1 MNIDLSYVQSGDRYL
16 AHLTCFSGNC
26 PSKRIVKTMNTS
38 TNNTTITKAQ
48 SRAIMIRTRGKG
60 GSRPK
65 TSKKVHIY
73 KTLLSLDDDAIES
86 LLYSYGL
93 DSTSCYIV
101 KLARSNLSNTTIVN
115 MKNVYQNVL
124 DNLSD
129 AVKEYLSNLCN

>member
-1 MNIDLSYVQSGDRYL
+1 MNIDLSYVQSGNRYL

-26 PSKRIVKTMNTS
+26 PSKRIVKTINTS
-38 TNNTTITKAQ
+38 TNDTMITKAQ
-48 SRAIMIRTRGKG
+48 SRAILIRTNGRG

-65 TSKKVHIY
+65 TSKKIQIY
-73 KTLLSLDDDAIES
+73 KTLLSLDSDAINS
-86 LLYSYGL
+86 LLYSIGL
-93 DSTSCYIV
+93 DSTACHIV

-115 MKNVYQNVL
+115 MKEVYQNVV

>member
-1 MNIDLSYVQSGDRYL
+1 MNIDLSYIQSGDRYL

-38 TNNTTITKAQ
+38 TNTTTITKAQ
-48 SRAIMIRTRGKG
+48 SRAIMIRTRGRG

-73 KTLLSLDDDAIES
+73 KTLLSLDDDSIKS
-86 LLYSYGL
+86 LLYSIGL
-93 DSTSCYIV
+93 DSTSCHIV

-115 MKNVYQNVL
+115 MKLVYQNVL

-129 AVKEYLSNLCN
+129 VVKEYLSNLCN